1 MSKIVS
7 NADIMDM
14 FKSIDDFKTSSD
26 LPQDKIDSIVTKK
39 QDDIINKLS
48 FLVYNQA
55 RQYRNFPNYDDVV
68 QEGFIGLLKAVR
80 RFKWE
85 RFPNFF
91 VFSDQWIR
99 HYVKRAASRFDVVY
113 NPNRD
118 RVVYAEPGED
128 EADPDGS
135 PDEIL
140 WSREREE
147 GIGKILNELPERD
160 KIIVC
165 KIFGLGGYK
174 PQTLREIRPLFGL
187 SHERIRQIKNSV
199 LGKLKKN
206 QELQSINEL
215 NQG

>member
-1 MSKIVS
+1 
-7 NADIMDM
+7 MDM
-14 FKSIDDFKTSSD
+14 FKSIDDFKVDSD
-26 LPQDKIDSIVTKK
+26 LSQDKINSITIKK
-39 QDDIINKLS
+39 QDDIINRLS
-48 FLVYNQA
+48 FLVYNQV
-55 RQYRNFPNYDDVV
+55 RQYRNFSNYDDLV

-99 HYVKRAASRFDVVY
+99 HYVKRAASRFDIIY
-113 NPNRD
+113 NPNKD
-118 RVVYAEPGED
+118 RVVYADPDED
-128 EADPDGS
+128 EADPDEN
-135 PDEIL
+135 PEEML
-140 WSREREE
+140 WNHERED

-165 KIFGLGGYK
+165 KMFGLDG
-174 PQTLREIRPLFGL
+174 QRVHTLREIGKMCDL

-206 QELQSINEL
+206 RELQNINEL